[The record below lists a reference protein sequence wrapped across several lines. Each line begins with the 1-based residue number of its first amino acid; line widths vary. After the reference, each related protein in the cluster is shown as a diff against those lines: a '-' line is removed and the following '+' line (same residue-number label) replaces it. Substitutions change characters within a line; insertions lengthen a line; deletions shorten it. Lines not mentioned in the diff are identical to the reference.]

1 MWNHSAAR
9 LAQYLALATIINS
22 PGQRPNGV
30 SDLGFDP
37 CLIVVFDNCC
47 LPWEPRGWRWY
58 PPCQVDECRTPLGRP
73 KADFY
78 WFLLPPGAHQK
89 INEFRSLPETAW
101 EVQKSTQGCPRTDFS
116 SILRTSWCHSEK
128 AKTFKNGVR
137 IIKYQGFWPPKTVN
151 FSKICWV
158 FFCFFKKPPGP
169 IFSRFYDDLW
179 PQMSDALNPLY
190 MSVTMGIDFRTVWF
204 GFIKFWFED
213 ICFHLWSMFFW
224 FYIVFPRKYVLFWFV

>member
-1 MWNHSAAR
+1 MTPHWWPELYALCGSYVETPPRPMPAKKAGNVPISKFNHDSDWSFLTQSYNCFFTMWNHSAAR

-151 FSKICWV
+151 FSKISWG
-158 FFCFFKKPPGP
+158 FF
-169 IFSRFYDDLW
+169 
-179 PQMSDALNPLY
+179 
-190 MSVTMGIDFRTVWF
+190 
-204 GFIKFWFED
+204 
-213 ICFHLWSMFFW
+213 
-224 FYIVFPRKYVLFWFV
+224 